1 MNRTV
6 FRSAVT
12 TLVISGFAAAT
23 LAPTV
28 AHADLPIGP
37 ACAEV
42 RDTIGSHFE
51 VRLCGVT
58 DVDQFRTNLAKNG
71 STHCGPA
78 SLYNVLYYL
87 GERKG
92 LPARILPNGQNLT
105 EYNPKTPAHYPMVTA
120 WIGWLGSKA
129 GMGANPTGSS
139 AGENRAA
146 FDAATETAKA
156 NGWFVD
162 RGQINSHDNPEFGL
176 EIAKKTAH
184 APVQIWYGR
193 YNANG
198 DRTYT
203 RDGGHIT
210 TVVSA
215 KGDLGTGVVE
225 LTLADPGR
233 AADHKTDGY
242 LDTQS
247 DYRYETVKLTRQ
259 LVNVKV
265 VPEEGE
271 PYVVQ
276 RTYWKLTG
284 DNYVG
289 TTTQFVEG
297 FNWFAAAP
305 PVG

>member
-1 MNRTV
+1 MNRIAL
-6 FRSAVT
+6 RSAVT
-12 TLVISGFAAAT
+12 TLAISGFAAAA

-28 AHADLPIGP
+28 AHADLTLPP

-42 RDTIGSHFE
+42 KDTIGSHFD
-51 VRLCGVT
+51 VKLCGVT
-58 DVDQFRTNLAKNG
+58 DVDQFRTNLNNNG
-71 STHCGPA
+71 NSHCGPA

-87 GERKG
+87 GEKKG
-92 LPARILPNGQNLT
+92 LPARIVPNGQNLT

-120 WIGWLGSKA
+120 WIGWLGSEA
-129 GMGANPTGSS
+129 GMGQTGGSS
-139 AGENRAA
+139 ASGNRAA
-146 FDAATETAKA
+146 FDAATQTAKA

-162 RGQINSHDNPEFGL
+162 RGQINSNDVSEFGL

-193 YNANG
+193 YTANG

-203 RDGGHIT
+203 RGGGHIT

-215 KGDLGTGVVE
+215 RGDLGTGVVE

-233 AADHKTDGY
+233 AADHKTEGY

-259 LVNVKV
+259 VVNVKV
-265 VPEEGE
+265 VPEDAA

-289 TTTQFVEG
+289 ETTQFVEG
-297 FNWFAAAP
+297 FNWYAAAP